1 MYRFTHRLV
10 YGVLALIFLN
20 SFVFAIESE
29 YKNALMKV
37 ELIKTAD
44 GAYSVDLYTKN
55 SFTQPVKVIKKSDL
69 NYYILLPET
78 KNESS
83 KASANGTEIRSVS
96 TNVYPYAGQDVN
108 NGYVKININT
118 TKPINFRVNVKNPS
132 AAASISPKVAQAVL
146 ENEEK
151 NEIEEPKLKPQ
162 IQKKNLESSISEKAQ
177 LVKKVVREKLP
188 VKFIPKE
195 SQKKPSYQ
203 PVKIEEV
210 IQQEVQKAK
219 EEKLQEIDEEL
230 ADIDEKQMLG
240 EFEVQETL
248 SDEDLN
254 QIERIA
260 GENIQANNGFFAKP
274 VLFGIRLSDILLV
287 LMIFVSGLFFMMA
300 FLKRKNNIQTRIKS
314 KSELTQSLCTPNFK
328 KDDEE
333 VKNDG
338 QYFIFDKNIR
348 QTGFCD
354 PATSAIK
361 RNYELSSYEP
371 ELKNKYNRNAQSKKN
386 ESEYDIIQKILK
398 EDTFIDIPNA
408 TFAQQVKVDK
418 LDKKEE
424 IKEEAKKETVVHQ
437 VPKAE
442 IKKEVNIQA
451 EPDVISSVEIA
462 PKRGFML
469 VSYNDNISLMG
480 YIFDDV
486 FALYNFKVPKLE
498 NYDIKYR
505 LSEKDDKIARFIV
518 KIANTKML
526 IAVDKSSMVLEVLL

>member
-1 MYRFTHRLV
+1 
-10 YGVLALIFLN
+10 
-20 SFVFAIESE
+20 
-29 YKNALMKV
+29 
-37 ELIKTAD
+37 
-44 GAYSVDLYTKN
+44 
-55 SFTQPVKVIKKSDL
+55 
-69 NYYILLPET
+69 
-78 KNESS
+78 
-83 KASANGTEIRSVS
+83 
-96 TNVYPYAGQDVN
+96 
-108 NGYVKININT
+108 
-118 TKPINFRVNVKNPS
+118 
-132 AAASISPKVAQAVL
+132 
-146 ENEEK
+146 
-151 NEIEEPKLKPQ
+151 
-162 IQKKNLESSISEKAQ
+162 
-177 LVKKVVREKLP
+177 
-188 VKFIPKE
+188 
-195 SQKKPSYQ
+195 
-203 PVKIEEV
+203 
-210 IQQEVQKAK
+210 
-219 EEKLQEIDEEL
+219 
-230 ADIDEKQMLG
+230 
-240 EFEVQETL
+240 
-248 SDEDLN
+248 
-254 QIERIA
+254 
-260 GENIQANNGFFAKP
+260 
-274 VLFGIRLSDILLV
+274 
-287 LMIFVSGLFFMMA
+287 MMA